1 MARRTPQAPYER
13 LNVYG
18 PFHRLTKADNEPAL
32 IVKLLLSEGQLSGR
46 GHKTSPLPAAM
57 AYYGALPKEASGVEF
72 YALVEPDRPYGPVA
86 YWHAPPYGHASEDG
100 DRATIEVLV
109 RRASKDCL

>member
-1 MARRTPQAPYER
+1 MPYQR

-18 PFHRLTKADNEPAL
+18 PFHRLTKADHEPAL
-32 IVKLLLSEGQLSGR
+32 IVRLLLTDGELTGR

-57 AYYGALPKEASGVEF
+57 AYHGALPAHASGVEF
-72 YALVEPDRPYGPVA
+72 YALVEPDQRYGPVA
-86 YWHAPPYGHASEDG
+86 CWHAPPFGQARADG